1 MQIKYKYKKVRVIIK
16 IKICTRFVLKN
27 QKNEIQIQNS
37 SLRGSKSVTVLEKM
51 LKGFKKVKVPACPQ
65 QRSLWSGKW

>member
-51 LKGFKKVKVPACPQ
+51 L
-65 QRSLWSGKW
+65 